1 MARLKLFRWQSLIP
15 LGILFVLL
23 GVLLW
28 LFLDLLVERS
38 VERSGTYIVG
48 ARVDLASADVRLG
61 DGVVVLRGLQVTNP
75 DAPMTNLIE
84 AREIVLNVRMAPLLE
99 KKLHVDTLALRDMRF
114 GTPRAESGALK
125 NPPPGSGQIKRD
137 IDRWARQIKIPS
149 FSLEGL
155 GQVVNVSAIRPES
168 LQTLAQARAIVAAS
182 DSMVKMW
189 DQQIRA
195 LDPRPQIDSTR
206 AFIAELRAAD
216 PARLGVAGITTL
228 ATNARARLTAVTQ
241 LRNQVAVLDSSAR
254 GGVADVRSLVQG
266 LADARDADIAFA
278 RGLLKLPSL
287 EGPQLSP
294 AIFGEAALSWV
305 KPVLYWMRIAEE
317 YVPPGLNPRRYA
329 GPRRARRRGTTV
341 LFPTGQS
348 TPRFLLGYGEASL
361 ALGGTG
367 AAAGSYAARITG
379 LTSDPILTRTPIALL
394 ASRTEA
400 VRGPRDIRVAALLDH
415 ASRPIRDSL
424 AADLRGI
431 SLPSVTLAPLGAR
444 LLLGTGMSNLS
455 LARSGDQLDARW
467 LWRSPDVR
475 WERLTAATPG
485 NAAALRIG
493 TKAWADD
500 LLWRTIAGIDNVE
513 IDVRLSGTVTRPSLA
528 VRSNVGET
536 IAQSLRREFGRE
548 VERAEQQVRAKVDSL
563 VQSEVARAR
572 AMAETARAKAMDEIA
587 PRVAEV
593 QQVEAQLDAE
603 IRALAQRLPAGLRV
617 PALSIPG
624 LPRAGRPDTT
634 VRDTTRKTPP
644 DTTPPDTTPKVVP
657 DSTRRHPS

>member
-15 LGILFVLL
+15 LGILLVLL

-28 LFLDLLVERS
+28 LFLDQLVERS

-75 DAPMTNLIE
+75 DKPMTNLIE
-84 AREIVLNVRMAPLLE
+84 AREIVLNVRMRPLLE
-99 KKLHVDTLALRDMRF
+99 KKLHVDTVALRDMRF
-114 GTPRAESGALK
+114 GTPRTESGELK

-137 IDRWARQIKIPS
+137 IDRWARQIRIPS

-155 GQVVNVSAIRPES
+155 GQVVNVGAIRPES
-168 LQTLAQARAIVAAS
+168 LQTLAQARAIVGAS
-182 DSMVKMW
+182 DSLVRSW

-206 AFIAELRAAD
+206 MLIAELRAAD
-216 PARLGVAGITTL
+216 PARLGVAGVTAL
-228 ATNARARLTAVTQ
+228 GTNARSRLTAITQ
-241 LRNQVAVLDSSAR
+241 LRTRVSALDSSAR
-254 GGVADVRSLVQG
+254 SGVADVRGLVQG

-287 EGPQLSP
+287 EGPQVSP
-294 AIFGEAALSWV
+294 AIFGEAALGWV
-305 KPVLYWMRIAEE
+305 KPVLYWLRVAEE

-341 LFPTGQS
+341 LFPTGAS
-348 TPRFLLGYGEASL
+348 TPRFLVEHGEASL

-367 AAAGSYAARITG
+367 AAAGNYAARITG
-379 LTSDPILTRTPIALL
+379 LTSDPMLTRTPISLL

-400 VRGPRDIRVAALLDH
+400 ARGPRDIRVAALLDH
-415 ASRPIRDSL
+415 ASRPVRDSL
-424 AADLRGI
+424 TADLQGI
-431 SLPSVTLAPLGAR
+431 SLPSLTLAPLGAR
-444 LLLGTGMSNLS
+444 LNLGSGLSSLS
-455 LARSGDQLDARW
+455 LSRTGEQLQARW
-467 LWRSPDVR
+467 LWRSPNVR
-475 WERLTAATPG
+475 WERLTAAAPAD
-485 NAAALRIG
+485 AAALRIG

-500 LLWRTIAGIDNVE
+500 LLWRTVAGIDNVE

-536 IAQSLRREFGRE
+536 IAQSLRRELGRE

-563 VQSEVARAR
+563 VQTEMARAR
-572 AMAETARAKAMDEIA
+572 AMAEAARAKAMDEIA
-587 PRVAEV
+587 PRVAEIAAL
-593 QQVEAQLDAE
+593 EAQLDAE
-603 IRALAQRLPAGLRV
+603 IRALAARLPVGVRV
-617 PALSIPG
+617 PSLAIPG
-624 LPRAGRPDTT
+624 LPRAGQVDTT
-634 VRDTTRKTPP
+634 PRDTTPKA
-644 DTTPPDTTPKVVP
+644 PPDTTPKTVP
-657 DSTRRHPS
+657 DSTARYRS